1 MHSSSPSFHFHFS
14 HTRKV
19 YVAVPTQCYPC
30 LNCQSH
36 LSVLS
41 TLSFFKLHYHQDS
54 LPLGSL
60 HLLNSENHHYTALEF
75 VSDAF
80 CVNDDPF
87 QPSFHLLVIS
97 GYTPDK
103 TSKGRAAKNNGMSW
117 LCFVDNE
124 LFRRACTCFK
134 ADIEK
139 PCTSS
144 WELIIVIHMLIVMGR
159 LIAKKGTRDSQ
170 SK

>member
-1 MHSSSPSFHFHFS
+1 MLSMLELSESLECIEHSF
-14 HTRKV
+14 
-19 YVAVPTQCYPC
+19 
-30 LNCQSH
+30 
-36 LSVLS
+36 
-41 TLSFFKLHYHQDS
+41 FFKLHYHQDS

-103 TSKGRAAKNNGMSW
+103 TSKGRAAKNNGMS
-117 LCFVDNE
+117 
-124 LFRRACTCFK
+124 
-134 ADIEK
+134 
-139 PCTSS
+139 
-144 WELIIVIHMLIVMGR
+144 
-159 LIAKKGTRDSQ
+159 
-170 SK
+170 